1 VLGAGTDWAGT
12 DRTGPDRVDAVGV
25 GVGAVGAGDAA
36 SQQAFLAA
44 GVEVGE
50 QDRDG
55 LAHDPAP
62 VGRGSV
68 TQQRKPGTFQVK

>member
-12 DRTGPDRVDAVGV
+12 DRTGADRVDAV

-36 SQQAFLAA
+36 GQQAFLAA

>member
-1 VLGAGTDWAGT
+1 MLGAGTDWAGT
-12 DRTGPDRVDAVGV
+12 DRTGADRVDAV

-36 SQQAFLAA
+36 GQQAFLAA

>member
-1 VLGAGTDWAGT
+1 ML
-12 DRTGPDRVDAVGV
+12 R
-25 GVGAVGAGDAA
+25 AGDAA
-36 SQQAFLAA
+36 GQQALLAA

-62 VGRGSV
+62 VGRCPV
-68 TQQRKPGTFQVK
+68 AQQRKPGAFQVK